1 MSERPAPLA
10 AIFNTSPDTVEMLR
24 TALSMAGIVSVGAYT
39 HQLRDGAVDLT
50 TFMEQHNPDVVV
62 YDIAPPYDLNYQL
75 FLHFRSTPALRSC
88 PVVMT
93 TTNARYVQQLV
104 GPDHRVYEVLG
115 KPFDLDAIV
124 QAVLQAAVPGKSAS

>member
-1 MSERPAPLA
+1 MSPRAAPVA

-24 TALSMAGIVSVGAYT
+24 IALSMAGVVSVSAYT
-39 HQLRDGAVDLT
+39 FQLRDGTVDISA
-50 TFMEQHNPDVVV
+50 FMEQLHPDVVV

-75 FLHFRSTPALRSC
+75 FVHLRSTPGLRAC
-88 PVVMT
+88 PVLMT

-104 GPDHRVYEVLG
+104 GPDHHVYEVIG

-124 QAVLQAAVPGKSAS
+124 QAVLEAAGNRQSG